1 MQLEPIMKTLRFY
14 CISKQQSI
22 REDSLPFSV
31 KVSDRI
37 SRVRLKSSAFQSQA
51 TSNIQASYDGVWLR
65 DTFVHKFL
73 LPELYKHTSNPWQSK
88 TRESLEEACRTK
100 KSFCTP
106 GDDFF
111 PYIVWQ
117 ILSNKKIVHVISN
130 KAELI
135 PQTDALPDQ
144 HKTTLDCPY
153 KIIADLEKLT
163 FRTLNMQLTTSY
175 AVNGVT
181 EFGTKPGSQLAVFDF
196 GMLEAS
202 IKWFKMPNAF
212 LGTLAT
218 SFFHKLDVN
227 GKGAATRSDRSAE
240 WQISGD
246 LGSGLYRFV
255 NMFAMKKLFSTL
267 FPPLKT
273 PKTLKKKK
281 KDTYIFYT
289 LLIIEKYC
297 TASTIYRRHHFICQ
311 ATFYTHTFKLSVFKI
326 PIKPTETSQQKYRL
340 VRFFVQFR
348 TPVPATSQSTVN
360 ARTSVIS
367 TAIKTMAKE
376 VAQDRFLE
384 GMNIAK
390 CVFNVRFNAVVT
402 D

>member
-1 MQLEPIMKTLRFY
+1 MRRICHNQYGAVVVLGLFIASSINVGRALKQDTHLFANSVNSGEPFSGTFDEPKSQGDNSVYGAKGLKMPHFGIHLKADRRTRIDLTLQFEFLYGSERHIEFQIRPKCFSDENKVRAVIDLKYSDYQMQLEPIMKTLRFY

-31 KVSDRI
+31 KVSDKI
-37 SRVRLKSSAFQSQA
+37 SRVRLKSSAFLNQA

-73 LPELYKHTSNPWQSK
+73 LPELYKHTSNPWQNK

-100 KSFCTP
+100 KLFCTP

-135 PQTDALPDQ
+135 PQADALPDQ
-144 HKTTLDCPY
+144 QKTSLDCPY

-202 IKWFKMPNAF
+202 IKWYKMPNAF

-255 NMFAMKKLFSTL
+255 NMFALKKLFSTL

-273 PKTLKKKK
+273 HKT
-281 KDTYIFYT
+281 
-289 LLIIEKYC
+289 
-297 TASTIYRRHHFICQ
+297 
-311 ATFYTHTFKLSVFKI
+311 
-326 PIKPTETSQQKYRL
+326 
-340 VRFFVQFR
+340 
-348 TPVPATSQSTVN
+348 
-360 ARTSVIS
+360 
-367 TAIKTMAKE
+367 
-376 VAQDRFLE
+376 
-384 GMNIAK
+384 
-390 CVFNVRFNAVVT
+390 
-402 D
+402 